1 MPIKNFRL
9 RALHEQVMVVT
20 GASSGIGLATAKL
33 AAKRGAKVVLAARN
47 AMALED
53 AVHQIEDA
61 EGEAIAVEADVSKL
75 EDLHQVA
82 TEAISRYG
90 RIDTWVNNAGVSI
103 YGKILETP
111 EEDARRLFDTNFW
124 GVVHGSKVAV
134 EQFRRQIEADPMH
147 GCALINVGSVVGDR
161 AIPLQG
167 IYSASKHAVKGY
179 TDALRVELEK
189 EGLPISVTLVKPAS
203 IDTPY
208 TDHAKNLTGEEA
220 SVPPPVYAP
229 RLVANAIC
237 HCAAHHKRDIIVG
250 GAGKAISASNMN
262 PRATDKVMQGFVMEK
277 STTGTSLSEADPRA
291 RDDALFKPGYGGH
304 ERGRYRG
311 ITKPYSMYTSAALH
325 PGTAALIGAGVAA
338 LALLGLGAT
347 TRTGRDARRAV
358 QERSRRMAEQVRDR
372 VGSLRAEAGAEA
384 PGVRIDRG
392 ESLAP
397 SRSELR
403 HSPPSEQYPATRR
416 VMP

>member
-1 MPIKNFRL
+1 YRCARQGEPPGRRGFVRACPRDCCEQGEGTARMPLPALPTPTRRGAFMPIKNFRL

-161 AIPLQG
+161 AIPLQ
-167 IYSASKHAVKGY
+167 
-179 TDALRVELEK
+179 
-189 EGLPISVTLVKPAS
+189 
-203 IDTPY
+203 
-208 TDHAKNLTGEEA
+208 
-220 SVPPPVYAP
+220 
-229 RLVANAIC
+229 
-237 HCAAHHKRDIIVG
+237 
-250 GAGKAISASNMN
+250 
-262 PRATDKVMQGFVMEK
+262 
-277 STTGTSLSEADPRA
+277 
-291 RDDALFKPGYGGH
+291 
-304 ERGRYRG
+304 
-311 ITKPYSMYTSAALH
+311 
-325 PGTAALIGAGVAA
+325 
-338 LALLGLGAT
+338 
-347 TRTGRDARRAV
+347 
-358 QERSRRMAEQVRDR
+358 
-372 VGSLRAEAGAEA
+372 
-384 PGVRIDRG
+384 
-392 ESLAP
+392 
-397 SRSELR
+397 
-403 HSPPSEQYPATRR
+403 
-416 VMP
+416 